1 MTWRQAIYVITYQE
15 EENLLPSA
23 ASNFRKHGQQS
34 QEEEESEYESDRD
47 SVDKETENVT
57 SFFLKIT
64 LSSVRPSPVQWG
76 SPAEQAAVLTVED
89 ILFHG
94 LK

>member
-47 SVDKETENVT
+47 SVDEETENVT

-64 LSSVRPSPVQWG
+64 LSSVRSSPAFNQ
-76 SPAEQAAVLTVED
+76 AEQAAVLTVED
-89 ILFHG
+89 HLFHG